1 MKMPETLLEAV
12 TYFADPKVAHDA
24 LVSLRWPNG
33 VECPK
38 CGATEGVYLLSTRL
52 LFKCRGCKKQFSA
65 KAGTVFEDSPLSLS
79 RWLPAVWLIA
89 NCKNGIS
96 SYELGRALK
105 VGQKTAWFMLHRI
118 RLAMQSKSFGKM
130 GGTVEVD
137 ETFIGG
143 KARFM
148 HKEKKERVIRGRTG
162 MVGKVAVMGLLERH
176 GRDGVSRVRVKVVP
190 GRKRH
195 HLDSEVRANVEEGAH
210 VYSDALPSYNKLG
223 DSYVHKVIDHA
234 ERYADGVVHTN
245 GLENFWSL
253 LKRSIKGTYVS
264 VEPFHLGRYI
274 DEQARRF
281 NDRNLTDGQRFAK
294 VLGHVAGRRLTYA
307 ALTGAQEVAT

>member
-24 LVSLRWPNG
+24 LVALRWPSG
-33 VECPK
+33 PACPS
-38 CGATEGVYLLSTRL
+38 CGGAEVYLLSTRL

-65 KAGTVFEDSPLSLS
+65 KAGNVFEDSPLPLS
-79 RWLPAVWLIA
+79 KWLPAVWLIA

-96 SYELGRALK
+96 SYELTRALK

-130 GGTVEVD
+130 GGTAEVD

-148 HKEKKERVIRGRTG
+148 HKEKRDRVIRGRTG
-162 MVGKVAVMGLLERH
+162 MVGKVAVMGLLERNT
-176 GRDGVSRVRVKVVP
+176 GKVRVKVVP
-190 GRKRH
+190 SRKRH
-195 HLDSEVRANVEEGAH
+195 TLDAEVRANVEAGAT
-210 VYSDALPSYNKLG
+210 VNSDALNSYNALD

-234 ERYADGVVHTN
+234 EKYVDGAVHTN
-245 GLENFWSL
+245 GMENFW
-253 LKRSIKGTYVS
+253 
-264 VEPFHLGRYI
+264 
-274 DEQARRF
+274 
-281 NDRNLTDGQRFAK
+281 
-294 VLGHVAGRRLTYA
+294 
-307 ALTGAQEVAT
+307 